1 MITRASGWS
10 LTSPFHIATR
20 AIPKTRGSLGGY
32 GQNSLA
38 DVHLEIGLGAS
49 DFNVKG
55 ELRLGDALG
64 VHILNLRGYELLG
77 QDIQMARFGLG
88 TYDGGHCEGGCTIRR
103 LVTVTWTLIRG
114 LNHNMIAT

>member
-20 AIPKTRGSLGGY
+20 AIIPKTRGSLGGY

-38 DVHLEIGLGAS
+38 DMHLEIGLGAS

-55 ELRLGDALG
+55 DLRLGDALG
-64 VHILNLRGYELLG
+64 VYIFEPPRLWTAQPRCSDGE
-77 QDIQMARFGLG
+77 IWFGHL
-88 TYDGGHCEGGCTIRR
+88 
-103 LVTVTWTLIRG
+103 
-114 LNHNMIAT
+114 